1 MKFTEVLR
9 EAAGD
14 QWERVVNHR
23 FTKELG
29 SGTIDRHNVLKK
41 YLIQDHRFLD
51 SFVILL
57 ASLVQKARCLEDRIP
72 GCQFIALITSKENT
86 YFERCFEALGCG
98 SEEDR
103 NTIPDDKCTKGK
115 YLSRYLYHIFV
126 TLKYVVSFLTISE
139 MCFNLGF
146 KKLMQEVA
154 RDGSLG

>member
-126 TLKYVVSFLTISE
+126 TLKYVVSFF
-139 MCFNLGF
+139 FNNF
-146 KKLMQEVA
+146 
-154 RDGSLG
+154 